1 MIDKKKVG
9 NDMIE
14 RAQQKDLEEIY
25 ALMCILENKQLNKQH
40 FRAIFQNGLNQED
53 VIYLVYRQ
61 EKILGFLSFTIH
73 HYLHHDKDTGEI
85 VELVVLPES
94 RGQKIGKQLLEE
106 IERQARLLHLEQIEL
121 STSTYRKQAH
131 HFYEQN
137 GYEML
142 HYNYTKNL

>member
-1 MIDKKKVG
+1 
-9 NDMIE
+9 MIE
-14 RAQQKDLEEIY
+14 RARLEDLDEIY
-25 ALMCILENKQLNKQH
+25 SLMCILENKQLNKQH
-40 FRAIFQNGLNQED
+40 FIDVFQKSLNHKD
-53 VIYLVYRQ
+53 VIYLVYQQ

-73 HYLHHDKDTGEI
+73 HFLHHDRDTGEI

-94 RGQKIGKQLLEE
+94 LRQKIGKQLIEE

-121 STSTYRKQAH
+121 LTSSYRKQAH